1 MLAVGAH
8 PDDVELGAGATL
20 ADHAAVGDS
29 VTILVM
35 TQGAMSRNGASIADV
50 DLLAG
55 QALQSARIIGAKLDM
70 LNYPDQ
76 GLDKV
81 GALVLAKAVATKM
94 EEIKPAV
101 VYTHYY
107 GDLNR
112 DHRETFEAVAV
123 ACRPQKGSTVRAF
136 YSFEVPSSTE
146 WAGHGATGFRPNVF
160 TQIIEADLEKKL
172 RALACYTAEAR
183 PSPHPRSDA
192 ALRALA
198 RWRGS
203 SAGVVAAEAFELVR
217 ELR

>member
-1 MLAVGAH
+1 MLAVGSH
-8 PDDVELGAGATL
+8 PDDCELGCGATL
-20 ADHAAVGDS
+20 ADHAANGDE

-35 TQGAMSRNGASIADV
+35 TKGAMSRDGATVADM

-55 QALQSARIIGAKLDM
+55 QSRQAAGILGAKLDM
-70 LNYPDQ
+70 LSYPDQ

-81 GALVLAKAVATKM
+81 GALALAKVVSAKV
-94 EEIKPAV
+94 EELRPSV
-101 VYTHYY
+101 VYTHYH

-123 ACRPQKGSTVRAF
+123 ACRPQLRCSVRAL

-146 WAGHGATGFRPNVF
+146 WAGHGAAGFRPNVF
-160 TQIIEADLEKKL
+160 SQVIETDLDKKL
-172 RALACYTAEAR
+172 RALACYTGEAR

-198 RWRGS
+198 RWRGA